1 MLRPRFTM
9 SQAKRMFFDRGVI
22 DRKVDRAILRQLS
35 KAGAFI
41 RQRARSS
48 IRKRKKASKPGKPP
62 TNRKGF
68 LRNNIVFVYDA
79 ERRSVVIG
87 PTLLNIIFFNG
98 DGQPAKG
105 TVPSVL
111 EEGGQISMLMR
122 YIPYLGK
129 WVRADLRSRRR
140 LVGLQLKMRKVTI
153 AARPYMGLA
162 FEAERPKFAQLFLN
176 SVH

>member
-9 SQAKRMFFDRGVI
+9 SQARRMFFDRGVI
-22 DRKVDRAILRQLS
+22 DRKVDRAIYRQLS

-41 RQRARSS
+41 RQRARTS
-48 IRKRKKASKPGKPP
+48 IRKRKKASKPGQPP
-62 TNRKGF
+62 TNRKGL
-68 LRNNIVFVYDA
+68 LRKNIVFVYDA

-98 DGQPAKG
+98 DGQPERG
-105 TVPSVL
+105 TVPAVL
-111 EEGGQISMLMR
+111 EYGGQIQMLMR

-140 LVGLQLKMRKVTI
+140 LVGQQLKMRKVTI
-153 AARPYMGLA
+153 AARPYMGPA
-162 FEAERPKFAQLFLN
+162 FEKERPRFAQLFLN
-176 SVH
+176 SVN

>member
-1 MLRPRFTM
+1 MLNARFTM
-9 SQAKRMFFDRGVI
+9 SQAKRMFFDRALI

-62 TNRKGF
+62 TNRKGL
-68 LRNNIVFVYDA
+68 LRNNIVFVYDPDS
-79 ERRSVVIG
+79 RSVVIG
-87 PTLLNIIFFNG
+87 PTLLNMIFFNG
-98 DGQPAKG
+98 DGQPVKG
-105 TVPSVL
+105 TVPGVL
-111 EEGGQISMLMR
+111 EAGGQISMLMR

-140 LVGLQLKMRKVTI
+140 LVGNQLKRRTVTI
-153 AARPYMGLA
+153 AARPFMGPA

-176 SVH
+176 SVN